1 MVNRGSPLLPLGYA
15 LQAPPDIFLDL
26 GFSAF
31 GDPDRPEN
39 NNKMTS
45 SQIIIA
51 LSILLGL
58 SVLGGIAF
66 ALQKGRAK
74 RRIEIINQELLEAS
88 RDASVGRRV
97 TVPNDP
103 ATAQLAHTVNR
114 LFDALGERDEKIQG
128 RDRLFRDF
136 ARTLP
141 EIVIIHDEK
150 ILLAN
155 ESAAS
160 LIGLDASQLV
170 GREIADLVKPAY
182 RALFRNTMA
191 KRMAGENVP
200 QRLEIQLINGNESG
214 LWVEAQSSSIEFHG
228 KPAILTV
235 ARDVSHRKS
244 LEVSL
249 GRSKRQ
255 AQYTLESIAEGVITT
270 DNDGRIDYMNVAA
283 ESIIGANRD
292 NAAGHRIGELFTLV
306 DDADRRPLG
315 DPVERCLAMRRRV
328 NMGRRAVLVSTDGEQ
343 EHSVEISASPIHGP
357 GSSIS
362 GAVVVFH
369 DVSEIRG
376 LTRQMSYQATHDP
389 LTGLINRRE
398 FERRL
403 DEGMDSAHAD
413 EAVHMLFYMDLD
425 RFKAVNDSCG
435 HLAGDN
441 MLREV
446 AGLIKEQVRDS
457 DFVGRLG
464 GDEFGA
470 LLIGCPIEK
479 ARQIATDICNAVA
492 DYRFVW
498 KDKIF
503 NIGISIGLVEIS
515 QLSGSIQDVMSA
527 ADSACYVAKQEGRGK
542 VHVYS
547 VRDEQVARERGD
559 IQWLRQLQSALHE
572 DTFELAVQ
580 PIIAMSGGVE
590 SGPSVEVLIRLP
602 DSHGR
607 IADTAEFLRPAE
619 RYQLM
624 PQIDRWVIKAT
635 LMAISANEIKISSGR
650 SCAINL
656 SGQTLGDESFL
667 GFVVDALDRTGVSP
681 STICFEVTEKAI
693 LSNVQH
699 AQRFIE
705 VLHGIGCEFSLDD
718 FGSGLGSFSSLK
730 HLPIDYLKIDGS
742 YTHHLKSDQVNQEMV
757 VAMIKLARTMQFRV
771 IAEQVEYQEDFD
783 WLRDS
788 GVDFAQGHF
797 IEAPTPLGSASTG
810 TFRALNPT

>member
-1 MVNRGSPLLPLGYA
+1 M
-15 LQAPPDIFLDL
+15 
-26 GFSAF
+26 F
-31 GDPDRPEN
+31 GDSIRPEN
-39 NNKMTS
+39 NNKMS
-45 SQIIIA
+45 SLKIIVA

-58 SVLGGIAF
+58 AVVVGISF
-66 ALQKGRAK
+66 AMQKRRAQ
-74 RRIEIINQELLEAS
+74 RRIEVMNKELLEAS
-88 RDASVGRRV
+88 RDASVGRRL
-97 TVPNDP
+97 TVPNDVDS
-103 ATAQLAHTVNR
+103 AQLAKTVNR
-114 LFDALGERDEKIQG
+114 LFDALGERDEKIHG
-128 RDRLFRDF
+128 RDRLFKEF

-155 ESAAS
+155 DSAAS
-160 LIGLDASQLV
+160 LIGLESSQLL

-182 RALFRNTMA
+182 RALFRNTMV
-191 KRMAGENVP
+191 KRAAGESVP
-200 QRLEIQLINGNESG
+200 RRLEIQLINGNESG
-214 LWVEAQSSSIEFHG
+214 LWVEAQSTNIEFHG
-228 KPAILTV
+228 NPAILTV

-249 GRSKRQ
+249 SRSKRQ

-270 DNDGRIDYMNVAA
+270 DNDGRIDYMNLAA
-283 ESIIGANRD
+283 EALIGTNRD
-292 NAAGHRIGELFTLV
+292 DAAGHRVGELFSLV

-315 DPVERCLAMRRRV
+315 DPVERCLAMQRRV
-328 NMGRRAVLVSTDGEQ
+328 NMGRHAVMVSADGEQ
-343 EHSVEISASPIHGP
+343 EHSIEISASPIRGP
-357 GSSIS
+357 GKSIS
-362 GAVVVFH
+362 GTVVVFH
-369 DVSEIRG
+369 DVGEIRG

-403 DEGMDSAHAD
+403 DDGMDSAHAE

-479 ARQIATDICNAVA
+479 ARQIATDVCNAIA

-515 QLSGSIQDVMSA
+515 HVSGSLQDVMSA
-527 ADSACYVAKQEGRGK
+527 ADSACYVAKQEGRGQ

-547 VRDEQVARERGD
+547 ARDEAVARERGD
-559 IQWLRQLQSALHE
+559 IQWLRQLQTALHE
-572 DTFELAVQ
+572 DSFELAVQ
-580 PIIAMSGGVE
+580 PIIAMSGGVD
-590 SGPSVEVLIRLP
+590 SGPAVEVLIRLP
-602 DSHGR
+602 DAHGR
-607 IADTAEFLRPAE
+607 MGDTAEFLRPAE

-624 PQIDRWVIKAT
+624 PQIDRWVINAS
-635 LMAISANEIKISSGR
+635 LMAIFAGEIKISSGR

-656 SGQTLGDESFL
+656 SGQTLADESFL
-667 GFVVDALDRTGVSP
+667 DYVVDALDRSGVAP
-681 STICFEVTEKAI
+681 SSICFEVTETAI

-718 FGSGLGSFSSLK
+718 FGSGLGSFSNLK
-730 HLPIDYLKIDGS
+730 HLPIDYLKIDGT
-742 YTHHLKSDQVNQEMV
+742 YTRNLVSDQVNQEMV
-757 VAMIKLARTMQFRV
+757 HAMIKLARTMQFRIV
-771 IAEQVEYQEDFD
+771 AEQVEHQDDFD

-788 GVDFAQGHF
+788 GVDFAQGRF
-797 IEAPTPLGSASTG
+797 IEPPVALGNATTSA
-810 TFRALNPT
+810 FRIL

>member
-1 MVNRGSPLLPLGYA
+1 M
-15 LQAPPDIFLDL
+15 
-26 GFSAF
+26 
-31 GDPDRPEN
+31 
-39 NNKMTS
+39 S
-45 SQIIIA
+45 SFKIIVA
-51 LSILLGL
+51 LSVLLGL
-58 SVLGGIAF
+58 AVAVGISF
-66 ALQKGRAK
+66 ALQKRRSR
-74 RRIEIINQELLEAS
+74 RRIERMNKEILEAS
-88 RDASVGRRV
+88 GDASVGRRL
-97 TVPNDP
+97 TVPEDP
-103 ATAQLAHTVNR
+103 DSAQLVTTINR
-114 LFDALGERDEKIQG
+114 LFDALGERDEKIHG
-128 RDRLFRDF
+128 RDRLFREF

-155 ESAAS
+155 DSAAS
-160 LIGLDASQLV
+160 LVGLEASQLV
-170 GREIADLVKPAY
+170 GRETADLVKPAY

-191 KRMAGENVP
+191 KRIAGESVP
-200 QRLEIQLINGNESG
+200 RRLEIQLINGNESG
-214 LWVEAQSSSIEFHG
+214 LWVEAQSSNIEFHG
-228 KPAILTV
+228 NRAILTV

-249 GRSKRQ
+249 SRSKRQ

-270 DNDGRIDYMNVAA
+270 DNDGRIDYMNIAA
-283 ESIIGANRD
+283 EQLIGANRD
-292 NAAGHRIGELFTLV
+292 DAAGHKIGELFTLV

-328 NMGRRAVLVSTDGEQ
+328 NMGRRAVMVSADSEH
-343 EHSVEISASPIHGP
+343 EHSVEISASPIRGP

-362 GAVVVFH
+362 GSVVVFH
-369 DVSEIRG
+369 DVGEIRG

-403 DEGMDSAHAD
+403 DEGMDSAHAE

-446 AGLIKEQVRDS
+446 AALIKEQVRDS

-479 ARQIATDICNAVA
+479 ARQIATDICNAIA

-515 QLSGSIQDVMSA
+515 HVSGSIQDVMSA
-527 ADSACYVAKQEGRGK
+527 ADSACYVAKQEGRGQ

-547 VRDEQVARERGD
+547 ARDEAVARERGD
-559 IQWLRQLQSALHE
+559 IQWLRQLQTALHE

-580 PIIAMSGGVE
+580 PIIAMRGTAE
-590 SGPSVEVLIRLP
+590 SGPSVEVLIRLADGHGKTT
-602 DSHGR
+602 DS
-607 IADTAEFLRPAE
+607 AEFLRPAE

-624 PQIDRWVIKAT
+624 PQIDRWVINAT
-635 LMAISANEIKISSGR
+635 LMAISANEIKLAGGR

-656 SGQTLGDESFL
+656 SGQTLADESFL
-667 GFVVDALDRTGVSP
+667 GYVVDTLDRSGVAP
-681 STICFEVTEKAI
+681 SSICFEVTERAI

-718 FGSGLGSFSSLK
+718 FGSGLGSFSNLK
-730 HLPIDYLKIDGS
+730 HLPIDYLKIDGT
-742 YTHHLKSDQVNQEMV
+742 YTRNLVTDLVNQEMV
-757 VAMIKLARTMQFRV
+757 NAMIKLARTMQFRIV
-771 IAEQVEYQEDFD
+771 AEQVEQQEDFD

-788 GVDFAQGHF
+788 GVDFVQGQF
-797 IEAPTPLGSASTG
+797 IEPPVLLGNANTG
-810 TFRALNPT
+810 TFRILTP

>member
-1 MVNRGSPLLPLGYA
+1 M
-15 LQAPPDIFLDL
+15 
-26 GFSAF
+26 
-31 GDPDRPEN
+31 
-39 NNKMTS
+39 S
-45 SQIIIA
+45 SSVIIIA
-51 LSILLGL
+51 LSVLILLAVTYATWSWVG
-58 SVLGGIAF
+58 
-66 ALQKGRAK
+66 K
-74 RRIEIINQELLEAS
+74 RRAARRIVRFNAEMLEAS
-88 RDASVGRRV
+88 RDASVGRRLSI
-97 TVPNDP
+97 PEDP
-103 ATAQLAHTVNR
+103 ESAQLAHTINR

-128 RDRLFRDF
+128 RDRLFKDF

-141 EIVIIHDEK
+141 EIVLIHDEK
-150 ILLAN
+150 IRLAN
-155 ESAAS
+155 ESAAA
-160 LIGLDASQLV
+160 LMGLDPAQLV

-182 RALFRNTMA
+182 RALFRNTMT
-191 KRMAGENVP
+191 KRLQGERVP
-200 QRLEIQLINGNESG
+200 RRLEIQLINGNEAG
-214 LWVEAQSSSIEFHG
+214 LWVEAQSSTIDFHG
-228 KPAILTV
+228 HAAILTV

-249 GRSKRQ
+249 SRSKRQ

-270 DNDGRIDYMNVAA
+270 DNSGRIDYMNLAA
-283 ESIIGANRD
+283 EGLIGTNRD
-292 NAAGHRIGELFTLV
+292 DAAGHKIGELFTLV

-315 DPVERCLAMRRRV
+315 DPVERSLAMRRRV
-328 NMGRRAVLVSTDGEQ
+328 NMGRRAVMLSNDGEH
-343 EHSVEISASPIHGP
+343 EHSVEITASPIRGP

-362 GAVVVFH
+362 GTVVVFH
-369 DVSEIRG
+369 DVGEIRG

-403 DEGMDSAHAD
+403 DEAMDSAHAE

-446 AGLIKEQVRDS
+446 AGLIKEEVRDS

-470 LLIGCPIEK
+470 LLIGCPIDK
-479 ARQIATDICNAVA
+479 ARQIAADICNAVA

-515 QLSGSIQDVMSA
+515 HVSGSLQDVMSA
-527 ADSACYVAKQEGRGK
+527 ADSACYVAKQQGRGQ

-547 VRDEQVARERGD
+547 ARDEAIARERGD
-559 IQWLRQLQSALHE
+559 IQWLRQLQTALHE
-572 DTFELAVQ
+572 DSFQLAVQ
-580 PIIAMSGGVE
+580 PIIAMTGTVE
-590 SGPSVEVLIRLP
+590 SGPAVEVLIRLP
-602 DSHGR
+602 DGAGR
-607 IADTAEFLRPAE
+607 IADTAEFLKPAE

-624 PQIDRWVIKAT
+624 PQIDRWVVKAT
-635 LMAISANEIKISSGR
+635 LTAIAGGEIKLSSGR
-650 SCAINL
+650 NCGINL

-667 GFVVDALDRTGVSP
+667 GFVVDGLDRSGVAP
-681 STICFEVTEKAI
+681 SSICFEVTERAI

-730 HLPIDYLKIDGS
+730 HLPIDYLKIDGT
-742 YTHHLKSDQVNQEMV
+742 YTRNLRSDEVNQEMV
-757 VAMIKLARTMQFRV
+757 TAMINLARKMEFRIV
-771 IAEQVEYQEDFD
+771 AEQVEQQEDFD

-788 GVDFAQGHF
+788 GVDFVQGNF
-797 IEAPTPLGSASTG
+797 VDAPAALGHATTG
-810 TFRALNPT
+810 TYRTLNP

>member
-1 MVNRGSPLLPLGYA
+1 MISTRHP
-15 LQAPPDIFLDL
+15 
-26 GFSAF
+26 
-31 GDPDRPEN
+31 
-39 NNKMTS
+39 TT
-45 SQIIIA
+45 IIIT
-51 LSILLGL
+51 LSLLLLVAVIVGAVLWRGKQHAARRL
-58 SVLGGIAF
+58 ST
-66 ALQKGRAK
+66 
-74 RRIEIINQELLEAS
+74 INQELLEAS

-97 TVPNDP
+97 SIPRDP
-103 ATAQLAHTVNR
+103 EAAQLANTVNR

-128 RDRLFRDF
+128 RDRLFTDF
-136 ARTLP
+136 AKTLP
-141 EIVIIHDEK
+141 EIVIVHDEK

-160 LIGLDASQLV
+160 LVGLDSAQLI

-191 KRMAGENVP
+191 KRLAGENVP
-200 QRLEIQLINGNESG
+200 QRLEIQLINGNEAG

-228 KPAILTV
+228 HPAILTV

-249 GRSKRQ
+249 SRSKRQ
-255 AQYTLESIAEGVITT
+255 AQYTLESIAEGIITT
-270 DNDGRIDYMNVAA
+270 DNDGHIDYMNQSA
-283 ESIIGANRD
+283 ETLIGTNRD
-292 NAAGHRIGELFTLV
+292 DAAGHRIGELFTLV

-328 NMGRRAVLVSTDGEQ
+328 NMGRRAVLVSSDGEQ
-343 EHSVEISASPIHGP
+343 EHSIEITASPIRGP

-362 GAVVVFH
+362 GTVVVFH
-369 DVSEIRG
+369 DVGEIRG
-376 LTRQMSYQATHDP
+376 LTRKMSYQATHDP

-398 FERRL
+398 FEHRL
-403 DEGMDSAHAD
+403 DEAMDSAHSE

-446 AGLIKEQVRDS
+446 AGLIREQVRDS

-464 GDEFGA
+464 GDEFGS

-479 ARQIATDICNAVA
+479 ARQIATDICNAIA

-515 QLSGSIQDVMSA
+515 HVSGSLQDVMSA

-547 VRDEQVARERGD
+547 ARDEAIARERGD
-559 IQWLRQLQSALHE
+559 IQWLRQLQTALHE
-572 DTFELAVQ
+572 DKFELAVQ
-580 PIIAMSGGVE
+580 PILAMTGGVE
-590 SGPSVEVLIRLP
+590 SGPAVEVLIRLP
-602 DSHGR
+602 DSQGR
-607 IADTAEFLRPAE
+607 IANTAEFLRPAE

-624 PQIDRWVIKAT
+624 PQIDRWVVNAA
-635 LMAISANEIKISSGR
+635 LMAVSSGDIKLTSGR

-667 GFVVDALDRTGVSP
+667 GFVVEALDRTGIAP
-681 STICFEVTEKAI
+681 AAICFEITETAI

-730 HLPIDYLKIDGS
+730 HLPIDYLKIDGT
-742 YTHHLKSDQVNQEMV
+742 YTRNLQSDEVNQEMV
-757 VAMIKLARTMQFRV
+757 TAMIKLARTMQFRIV
-771 IAEQVEYQEDFD
+771 AEEVEHQEDFD
-783 WLRDS
+783 WLRDV
-788 GVDFAQGHF
+788 GVDFVQGYF
-797 IEAPTPLGSASTG
+797 VEAPTALGSASTG
-810 TFRALNPT
+810 TFRTLNP

>member
-1 MVNRGSPLLPLGYA
+1 MATLNR
-15 LQAPPDIFLDL
+15 
-26 GFSAF
+26 
-31 GDPDRPEN
+31 E
-39 NNKMTS
+39 M
-45 SQIIIA
+45 
-51 LSILLGL
+51 
-58 SVLGGIAF
+58 
-66 ALQKGRAK
+66 
-74 RRIEIINQELLEAS
+74 LEAS
-88 RDASVGRRV
+88 RDASVGRRLSI
-97 TVPNDP
+97 PRDP
-103 ATAQLAHTVNR
+103 DSAQFASTVNR

-128 RDRLFRDF
+128 RDRLFKDF
-136 ARTLP
+136 TRTLP

-160 LIGLDASQLV
+160 LVGLDAPQLV
-170 GREIADLVKPAY
+170 GRDVADLVKPAY
-182 RALFRNTMA
+182 RALFRNAMS
-191 KRMAGENVP
+191 KRLAGENVP
-200 QRLEIQLINGNESG
+200 RRLEIQLINGNETG
-214 LWVEAQSSSIEFHG
+214 LWVEAQSSIIEFHG
-228 KPAILTV
+228 DNAILTV

-249 GRSKRQ
+249 SRSKRQ

-270 DNDGRIDYMNVAA
+270 DNDGRLDYMNLAA
-283 ESIIGANRD
+283 ESIIGTNRD
-292 NAAGHRIGELFTLV
+292 DAVGHRIGELFTLV

-315 DPVERCLAMRRRV
+315 DPVERCIAMRRRV
-328 NMGRRAVLVSTDGEQ
+328 NMGRRAVMVSAAGEQ
-343 EHSVEISASPIHGP
+343 EHSVEITASPIRGP

-362 GAVVVFH
+362 GTVVVFH
-369 DVSEIRG
+369 DVGELRG
-376 LTRQMSYQATHDP
+376 LTQKMSYQATHDP

-403 DEGMDSAHAD
+403 DDAMDSAHAE
-413 EAVHMLFYMDLD
+413 EAIHMLFYMDLD

-446 AGLIKEQVRDS
+446 ANLIKEQVRDS

-479 ARQIATDICNAVA
+479 ARQIASDICNAIA
-492 DYRFVW
+492 GYRFVW

-515 QLSGSIQDVMSA
+515 HVSGSLQDVMSA

-547 VRDEQVARERGD
+547 ARDEAIARERGD
-559 IQWLRQLQSALHE
+559 IQWLRELQTALHE
-572 DTFELAVQ
+572 DKFELAMQ
-580 PIIAMSGGVE
+580 PILAMSGGVE
-590 SGPSVEVLIRLP
+590 SGPAVEVLIRLP

-607 IADTAEFLRPAE
+607 IADSAEFLRPAE

-624 PQIDRWVIKAT
+624 PEIDRWVVNAT
-635 LMAISANEIKISSGR
+635 LAAIAGGEIKITSGR

-667 GFVVDALDRTGVSP
+667 GFVVDAMDRTAISP
-681 STICFEVTEKAI
+681 SSICFEVTETAI

-730 HLPIDYLKIDGS
+730 HLPIDYLKIDGT
-742 YTHHLKSDQVNQEMV
+742 YTRNLRTDEVNQEMV
-757 VAMIKLARTMQFRV
+757 AAMIKLARKMQFRIV
-771 IAEQVEYQEDFD
+771 AEQVENQEDFD
-783 WLRDS
+783 WLRNS
-788 GVDFAQGHF
+788 GVDFVQGRF
-797 IEAPTPLGSASTG
+797 IEAPMPLGTATTG
-810 TFRALNPT
+810 SYRTLNP